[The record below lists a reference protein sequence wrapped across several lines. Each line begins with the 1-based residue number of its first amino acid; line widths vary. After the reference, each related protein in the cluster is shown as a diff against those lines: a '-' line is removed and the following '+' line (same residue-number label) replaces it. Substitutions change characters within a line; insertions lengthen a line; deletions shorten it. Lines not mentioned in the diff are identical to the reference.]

1 MVLFEFRFKMQLFG
15 ECFNF
20 CESVGILFEKG
31 LFLKKDLLS
40 KLQVEKYSENI
51 KMPLIDH
58 IVSHSFVSSY
68 FTDDSKAV
76 AHFLTLH
83 DS

>member
-31 LFLKKDLLS
+31 FFSRVAVDEMGFEHGLLFVDG
-40 KLQVEKYSENI
+40 NI
-51 KMPLIDH
+51 
-58 IVSHSFVSSY
+58 
-68 FTDDSKAV
+68 
-76 AHFLTLH
+76 
-83 DS
+83 

>member
-31 LFLKKDLLS
+31 FFSRVAVDEMGFEHGLLFVYGNTYSFS
-40 KLQVEKYSENI
+40 KPRLALQ
-51 KMPLIDH
+51 
-58 IVSHSFVSSY
+58 SSL
-68 FTDDSKAV
+68 FSR
-76 AHFLTLH
+76 
-83 DS
+83 

>member
-31 LFLKKDLLS
+31 FFSRVAVDEMGFEHGLLFVDGNTYSFGKPRLA
-40 KLQVEKYSENI
+40 LQ
-51 KMPLIDH
+51 
-58 IVSHSFVSSY
+58 SSL
-68 FTDDSKAV
+68 FSG
-76 AHFLTLH
+76 
-83 DS
+83 